1 MGNRN
6 SIVGNNEEI
15 PFFRSSFPQ
24 RSIIVTLDRLLFHVT
39 EYSKHKNGKHL
50 HKKLFFTKKVR
61 HDLDELCEYFCEIN
75 LKLQKRRACSINIK
89 YVNYVYSSIYALQ
102 EIRKYS
108 LEEDNRQ
115 KDARDLNIL
124 RYQLRTILHN
134 LKKLSQMSL

>member
-1 MGNRN
+1 M
-6 SIVGNNEEI
+6 VGNNEGV
-15 PFFRSSFPQ
+15 PFFRSAFPQ
-24 RSIIVTLDRLLFHVT
+24 RSIVVTLDRLLSHVT
-39 EYSKHKNGKHL
+39 EYSKHKKGKHL

-61 HDLDELCEYFCEIN
+61 HDLDELYEYFCEIN
-75 LKLQKRRACSINIK
+75 LKLQKRRARSINIK

-108 LEEDNRQ
+108 LEEDKGQ

-134 LKKLSQMSL
+134 IKKLSQMSLQT